1 LLRGRIHLPDCR
13 LHTRPPAARYFQRF
27 VSHPASLAFNY
38 LKLQDCSCC
47 WRVLREDI
55 HVQSHT
61 HPHTGVQCRT
71 AKYSQQHT
79 SWLST
84 LGWRLKIAFHKFWQL
99 GAVRKAGRG
108 MLALR
113 KDTPNNGQLRR
124 ILLARRPLKW
134 PTLNCKFNPYYIW
147 MCQHFRTVNTH
158 IVNFIERIV
167 WVGWFGSVLFVSVVK
182 QSREVGAKS
191 LCAAQRLYFMH
202 RKWEVRLCGLCRPHA
217 KRSSLEQRFLIS
229 FICTGGTQK
238 DVPSSRPAPLTGPLG
253 DPSESL
259 HAQPPAQ
266 TLTTHLPTHTQ
277 KHTYQR
283 VRGLVVI
290 SLY

>member
-1 LLRGRIHLPDCR
+1 MR
-13 LHTRPPAARYFQRF
+13 TNT
-27 VSHPASLAFNY
+27 V
-38 LKLQDCSCC
+38 
-47 WRVLREDI
+47 RE
-55 HVQSHT
+55 
-61 HPHTGVQCRT
+61 
-71 AKYSQQHT
+71 
-79 SWLST
+79 
-84 LGWRLKIAFHKFWQL
+84 
-99 GAVRKAGRG
+99 
-108 MLALR
+108 
-113 KDTPNNGQLRR
+113 RR
-124 ILLARRPLKW
+124 IQSTVYRTQ
-134 PTLNCKFNPYYIW
+134 TLNCKFNPYYIW

-253 DPSESL
+253 GVTVIANWWCAAGKWNIRMTAKWRSGRGQSNSI
-259 HAQPPAQ
+259 AV
-266 TLTTHLPTHTQ
+266 THSASNQHLIVVLARHFMTFMLLHTQ
-277 KHTYQR
+277 IFFEGKYNISCFRAGAFAFGGCGGQ
-283 VRGLVVI
+283 VGRGRRGIICI
-290 SLY
+290 S